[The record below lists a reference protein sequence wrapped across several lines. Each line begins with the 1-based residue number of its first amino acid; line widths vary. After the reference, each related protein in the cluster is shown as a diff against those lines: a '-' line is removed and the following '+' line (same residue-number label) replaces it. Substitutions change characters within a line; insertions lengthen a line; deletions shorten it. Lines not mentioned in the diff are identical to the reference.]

1 MQGRTVVGDV
11 HAVEAQQDGSGRHLL
26 ADRCGGV
33 SAPNAHAL
41 LAGLHF
47 TPPSLEQPGSR
58 TGSMGSCCACM
69 VMRLC
74 TSVHLC
80 GIPMARQSLPVRAAG
95 IVASFQGERRGGG
108 GGVEGARCMGPDSV
122 RAQMRGSA
130 WCSSKSVG
138 SAGQGCWLHH
148 VHAHAHPAV
157 VGASACQAC
166 LCSAPH
172 RRVPAVQKDGV
183 LKGAWAHSKTPV

>member
-1 MQGRTVVGDV
+1 
-11 HAVEAQQDGSGRHLL
+11 
-26 ADRCGGV
+26 
-33 SAPNAHAL
+33 
-41 LAGLHF
+41 
-47 TPPSLEQPGSR
+47 
-58 TGSMGSCCACM
+58 
-69 VMRLC
+69 
-74 TSVHLC
+74 
-80 GIPMARQSLPVRAAG
+80 
-95 IVASFQGERRGGG
+95 
-108 GGVEGARCMGPDSV
+108 MGPDSV

-157 VGASACQAC
+157 VGASGMKSSVHETVLGAGNQHLTQDGFEAHTGTNHLGH